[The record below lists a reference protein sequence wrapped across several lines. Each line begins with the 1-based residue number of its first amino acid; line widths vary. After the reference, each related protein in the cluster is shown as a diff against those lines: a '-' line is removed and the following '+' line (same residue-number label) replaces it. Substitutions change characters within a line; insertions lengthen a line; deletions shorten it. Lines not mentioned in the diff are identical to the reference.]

1 MSSAFHPLD
10 SSQMLR
16 ISVEI
21 YISSQKLR
29 LCETIGQKHSLPFLI
44 AGWQRYE
51 MIRGRRHYLTEPK
64 VKLMMY
70 QLIKALDHMHR
81 NGRATR
87 LLAFAFDKYWE
98 ICQIVF

>member
-81 NGRATR
+81 NGTR
-87 LLAFAFDKYWE
+87 CAGAL
-98 ICQIVF
+98 